1 MSRKPAKA
9 QHSSSQKTK
18 RNNAPTAVHPASST
32 LADLQG
38 QVSALTHELAEARA
52 RQTATSEVLQ
62 VISSSSG
69 ELKPVFDAILANAT
83 RICDANF
90 GNLLLLEGDQFR
102 HVALHGAPTAYLKER
117 RRVPTIRLRPGA
129 ILDRLLKTK
138 QVVHV
143 VDVFAEGGSDTGAIV
158 SLAGARTFL
167 NVPMLKGDELI
178 GVLAIY
184 RQEVRAFTDRQIEL
198 VQNFAAQAVIAIENT
213 RLLNELRERTDDLSQ
228 SLAQQTATAD
238 VLKVISRSTFDLQA
252 VLDTLVE
259 VGGAALSRRS
269 NRNSD
274 CR

>member
-1 MSRKPAKA
+1 MN
-9 QHSSSQKTK
+9 HSCQSAA
-18 RNNAPTAVHPASST
+18 NFAGV
-32 LADLQG
+32 ADLQE

-117 RRVPTIRLRPGA
+117 RRVPPIRPRPGA

-178 GVLAIY
+178 GVSLSIVRKCVVY
-184 RQEVRAFTDRQIEL
+184 RQAGRAGQK
-198 VQNFAAQAVIAIENT
+198 FATQAVIAIENT
-213 RLLNELRERTDDLSQ
+213 RLLNELRERTDDLSET
-228 SLAQQTATAD
+228 LAQQTATAD

-259 VGGAALSRRS
+259 FGGAALSRRS